1 MASKQVNRRRRAA
14 VEACDYTLPSWLSN
28 SDCDTFGA
36 TIRINAKFKAAAEV
50 FGLGCQ
56 RRR

>member
-1 MASKQVNRRRRAA
+1 MFPDRLLRR
-14 VEACDYTLPSWLSN
+14 T
-28 SDCDTFGA
+28 
-36 TIRINAKFKAAAEV
+36 INAKFKAAEV